1 VSSPAGLAVRL
12 AAVLPAAAV
21 LLFGV
26 FVLPFERAAAAD
38 PVSSCTPSRGVIV
51 AVDFS
56 SWGGAVQRG
65 CDASPTTGYDAL
77 HAAGFSTDGTTH
89 DGQAFICRIDGYPN
103 PAQDPCVH
111 TPPSTAY
118 WSYWH
123 AGPGQDGWS
132 YSSQGAMSYHPGP
145 GSVDAW
151 AFGSGDRPSFP
162 PAAVRAVQSS
172 ASTPPRSLPPGPF
185 STPSAAGSAVDAA
198 SSRVAVSRTAGPAG
212 TTSRAPAAR
221 TSSAVAGRPDWASSA
236 VPGTSPTPSSSG
248 PQIIDAVPVAQ
259 HPTTAGRP
267 LLPVLLT
274 LAAVVLLGGGAGW
287 PAWQRRRRAG

>member
-1 VSSPAGLAVRL
+1 VRL
-12 AAVLPAAAV
+12 AAVLPAVAV

-65 CDASPTTGYDAL
+65 CDASPTTGYEAL
-77 HAAGFSTDGTTH
+77 HTAGFSSVGTVH
-89 DGQAFICRIDGYPN
+89 DGPAFICRIDGYPT
-103 PAQDPCVH
+103 PAQDSCNR

-123 AGPGQDGWS
+123 ADPGQSGWS
-132 YSSQGAMSYHPGP
+132 YSSQGAMSYHPAP

-151 AFGSGDRPSFP
+151 AFGAGNRPSFS
-162 PAAVRAVQSS
+162 PAAVRAVQPP
-172 ASTPPRSLPPGPF
+172 ASTPRSLPPGPF

-198 SSRVAVSRTAGPAG
+198 SSRVAGTRTAG
-212 TTSRAPAAR
+212 TTSKAPAAR
-221 TSSAVAGRPDWASSA
+221 TSSAVASRPGSASSA
-236 VPGTSPTPSSSG
+236 VPGASPTPSGSG
-248 PQIIDAVPVAQ
+248 PLIIDAVPVAQ

-287 PAWQRRRRAG
+287 TAWQRRRRAG